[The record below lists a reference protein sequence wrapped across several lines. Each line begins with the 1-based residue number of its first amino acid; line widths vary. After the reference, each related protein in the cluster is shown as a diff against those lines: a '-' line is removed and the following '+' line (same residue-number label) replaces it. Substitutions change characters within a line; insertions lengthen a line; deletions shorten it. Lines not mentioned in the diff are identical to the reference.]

1 MTRHSP
7 ATNMPAAAG
16 PGPREA
22 GSDLVRVRVR
32 VRVGV
37 RVRVRVRVKRVGM
50 PPVEVEELNQE
61 AGHHMAHVVRDPAG
75 APELRHG
82 RVH

>member
-1 MTRHSP
+1 MR
-7 ATNMPAAAG
+7 
-16 PGPREA
+16 
-22 GSDLVRVRVR
+22 
-32 VRVGV
+32 V

-61 AGHHMAHVVRDPAG
+61 AGHHMAHVVRDPSG